1 MKCILKNPHPD
12 TGSEGENLLMA
23 SEHVLFIPVP
33 GSNKVTTKG
42 HLIYFGSAVDGIL
55 K

>member
-1 MKCILKNPHPD
+1 MHLKKNPHPD
-12 TGSEGENLLMA
+12 AGSDGENLLMA

-33 GSNKVTTKG
+33 GSNKVTTKVT
-42 HLIYFGSAVDGIL
+42 FGSAVGGIR